1 MKIRRILALMLA
13 MLTVLALSACGGEG
27 TKVEDDMSDVPE
39 ELRQYVIPW
48 KLDVSQQAADA
59 QEIHFYFMSGE
70 HLLID
75 PNNEKG
81 QVEKWGDACLVVF
94 PNGETMLIDAA
105 FGVYTPV
112 LMENLKRLGITELDH
127 VVTSHPHTDHYQGLT
142 EPGGVG
148 STFTVKNYYYSRI
161 NYDLNAE
168 MQNAGAELHQLLKGD
183 TLEIGG
189 VKLTVLSPD
198 QYLLDN
204 PATNNSE
211 TNTNNSS
218 MVLRMDYGEFSAL
231 FCGDLY
237 KAQERLLVK
246 EYEGTGLLDVDL
258 LKLPHHGDTTSSS
271 SEWANATS
279 PKLGVATGALTLDT
293 SLYFGYAKH
302 AHTVLHDFQDGYAHV
317 WSNGDTL
324 EWETSRER
332 GTDVYDAMD
341 SFNADQKTQGAAG

>member
-1 MKIRRILALMLA
+1 MKFRRILAL
-13 MLTVLALSACGGEG
+13 VLAVLTALALTACGAPQAA
-27 TKVEDDMSDVPE
+27 DPLADVPE

-48 KLDVSQQAADA
+48 KLDVSQKAADA
-59 QEIHFYFMSGE
+59 KEIHFYFMSGE
-70 HLLID
+70 HMLID
-75 PNNEKG
+75 PYNEKG
-81 QVEKWGDACLVVF
+81 QTEKWGDSCLVVF

-105 FGVYTPV
+105 FSVYTPV
-112 LMENLKRLGITELDH
+112 LMENLKRLGITELDYA
-127 VVTSHPHTDHYQGLT
+127 VISHPHTDHYQGFT
-142 EPGGVG
+142 EPNGVL
-148 STFTVKNYYYSRI
+148 TTIPIKKVYYAQKY
-161 NYDLNAE
+161 YELLAE
-168 MQNAGAELHQLLKGD
+168 FEGAGVEMHQVLKGD
-183 TLEIGG
+183 TFEIGG

-204 PATNNSE
+204 PATKKSE
-211 TNTNNSS
+211 TNTNNAS

-237 KAQERLLVK
+237 KAQERLLAK

-271 SEWANATS
+271 TEWANATS

-332 GTDVYDAMD
+332 GTEVYDAMD
-341 SFNADQKTQGAAG
+341 AFNADKKTPGAAG

>member
-1 MKIRRILALMLA
+1 MKFRRVFALLLCALMTLSLA
-13 MLTVLALSACGGEG
+13 ACA
-27 TKVEDDMSDVPE
+27 EDPMADVPE
-39 ELRQYVIPW
+39 ELREYVIPW
-48 KLDVSQQAADA
+48 KLDAAQNAADKG
-59 QEIHFYFMSGE
+59 EIHFYFMSGE
-70 HLLID
+70 HMLID

-81 QVEKWGDACLVVF
+81 QVEKWGDCCLVCF

-112 LMENLKRLGITELDH
+112 LMQNLKRLGITELDYA
-127 VVTSHPHTDHYQGLT
+127 VISHPHTDHYQGFT
-142 EPGGVG
+142 EPNGVLA
-148 STFTVKNYYYSRI
+148 TIPVKHYYYSRKS
-161 NYDLNAE
+161 NDLNAE
-168 MQNAGAELHQLLKGD
+168 FKNAGAELHQILTGD

-198 QYLLDN
+198 QHQLDN
-204 PATNNSE
+204 PTDTKSE

-231 FCGDLY
+231 FVGDIY
-237 KAQERLLVK
+237 KAEERRLIK

-258 LKLPHHGDTTSSS
+258 LKLPHHGDTTSSTS
-271 SEWANATS
+271 DFANATT

-317 WSNGDTL
+317 WSDGDTL

-332 GTDVYDAMD
+332 QTDVYDSYD
-341 SFNADQKTQGAAG
+341 SFNADKKTQGAAG